1 MIYPFID
8 PFNIYLRPRGVAH
21 ALLSGRLNC
30 SATGGRWEAS
40 WNQGIPSKHT
50 KNDGKSPFFI
60 GKSPFFIGKSPFFIG
75 KSVISMDNH
84 IFSQVKMVNQLF
96 HHGDV
101 LCRKLWNDQRVTGDL
116 LISNTPIL
124 WSQLSVNPPTATMV
138 CGGVFDIRGWD
149 YIRYSSNIG
158 LYLYPPAIKH
168 GNPDIPERNWH
179 LSVKIIKLNGGFSS
193 KPCYE
198 VAEGCG
204 GQYSLQERLTS
215 IIQTRMLVAICLCC
229 CTYLD
234 VWPIG
239 GREFTYSSRLGTA
252 ANPLYHPVGY
262 VQRNV

>member
-1 MIYPFID
+1 MSQTVKWPEG
-8 PFNIYLRPRGVAH
+8 NGRP
-21 ALLSGRLNC
+21 SY
-30 SATGGRWEAS
+30 
-40 WNQGIPSKHT
+40 IKHPHSMVST
-50 KNDGKSPFFI
+50 KCKSPD
-60 GKSPFFIGKSPFFIG
+60 S
-75 KSVISMDNH
+75 
-84 IFSQVKMVNQLF
+84 
-96 HHGDV
+96 HHG
-101 LCRKLWNDQRVTGDL
+101 LW
-116 LISNTPIL
+116 
-124 WSQLSVNPPTATMV
+124 
-138 CGGVFDIRGWD
+138 GVFDIRGWD

-239 GREFTYSSRLGTA
+239 GREFTYSSRLGTV